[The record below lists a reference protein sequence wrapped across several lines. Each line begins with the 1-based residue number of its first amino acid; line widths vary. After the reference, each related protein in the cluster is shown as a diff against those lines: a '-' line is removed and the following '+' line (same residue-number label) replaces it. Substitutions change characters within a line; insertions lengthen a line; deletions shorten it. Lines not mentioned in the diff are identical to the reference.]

1 MGSLIQDVN
10 LSTIPDDISWK
21 WNESGIYTSKS
32 AYLFQFKGSFASI
45 NFSSLWKA
53 PAEPKSRFF
62 GWLVLHQK
70 TPTTQNLLRRHW
82 PCNWICCLCTCA
94 FKDTNHLFNE
104 CPFVRQVWSF
114 VCSWLNLAGG
124 NAQPLVGTSNW
135 WTEIDRQGSKEQ
147 KLKTRGALLK
157 TWWNIWLERNNRIF
171 NSSVRSER
179 DVAYIVKQE
188 IDLRRS
194 AFRPP

>member
-1 MGSLIQDVN
+1 MQRLAFSVQIELLGNKWIASFRQIITVEEIHELVRLGSLIQDVN

-21 WNESGIYTSKS
+21 WNESGIYT
-32 AYLFQFKGSFASI
+32 
-45 NFSSLWKA
+45 
-53 PAEPKSRFF
+53 R
-62 GWLVLHQK
+62 
-70 TPTTQNLLRRHW
+70 
-82 PCNWICCLCTCA
+82 
-94 FKDTNHLFNE
+94 
-104 CPFVRQVWSF
+104 
-114 VCSWLNLAGG
+114 G
-124 NAQPLVGTSNW
+124 NAQPPVGTSNW
-135 WTEIDRQGSKEQ
+135 WTEIDRQGSEEQ